1 MNVIISNQQ
10 DNIISGLNIEVIK
23 SIQGEFD
30 VNDIVA
36 SFSNFFFSRMIL
48 DVTALIDYTN
58 IVTYQK
64 LSIGLPVDK
73 IILLLPSQTVVSS
86 NEFLSKLISMGYY
99 NFTTNL
105 EGLTYLID
113 HPNTYKDVA
122 HIHQLEEPAPATGSG
137 TAPAANTGGG
147 EFTPR
152 KLILG
157 VKNVTEDA
165 GATTLVYAMYKAL
178 NEYYNVSCVAVE
190 VQKRDFPY
198 YNDPSMISIN
208 ESELAN
214 TLLRNNSYDV
224 ILVDLND
231 TDESVCNDVLYLVEP
246 SIIKMNKLIRKNRN
260 VFNELKGKKI
270 VLNKSMLVQS
280 DVKEFESEIGSKLY
294 FVMPPFDDRRREQ
307 CIEDLL
313 SQLGIIGFQSN

>member
-73 IILLLPSQTVVSS
+73 IILLLPSQTLVSS

-105 EGLTYLID
+105 EGLNYLLE

-122 HIHQLEEPAPATGSG
+122 HIHQLENPQVQ
-137 TAPAANTGGG
+137 AANGTGESEGVAGGG
-147 EFTPR
+147 VFTPK

-157 VKNVTEDA
+157 VKNVTENA

-178 NEYYNVSCVAVE
+178 NEYYNVSTVAIE
-190 VQKRDFPY
+190 VQKRDFSY
-198 YNDPSMISIN
+198 FNDQNMISIN
-208 ESELAN
+208 ETEVAS
-214 TLLRNNSYDV
+214 TLLKNNSYDV
-224 ILVDLND
+224 ILVDLN
-231 TDESVCNDVLYLVEP
+231 TADESICNDVLYLVEP

-270 VLNKSMLVQS
+270 VLNKSSLVQS
-280 DVKEFESEIGSKLY
+280 DIKEFETEIGSKLY

-313 SQLGIIGFQSN
+313 SKLGIIGFN